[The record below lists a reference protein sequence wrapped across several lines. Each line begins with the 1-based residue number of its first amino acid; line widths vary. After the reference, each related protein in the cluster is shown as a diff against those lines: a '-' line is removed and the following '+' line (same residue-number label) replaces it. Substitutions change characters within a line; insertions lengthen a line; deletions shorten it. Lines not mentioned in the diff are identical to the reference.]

1 MLKWIV
7 FPAAAIFMLVAG
19 TIQFGP
25 ALGAAQGHGTAGY
38 FVAETENCSK
48 DGCNWTGNFVAPDGQ
63 VTLRNVGFIGPHGT
77 LYRGA
82 RLAALE
88 TGDTAKVY
96 AAHGSRDWMAD
107 LAGIVFGVI
116 GFGLWAWCVPYR
128 TARLWAR
135 RNGLGDW
142 HSIAS
147 LATRCLE
154 GSDYTAA
161 LRACAAGLYPL
172 EAGVALLISNGTFLR
187 REDFTRF
194 IGTGTGISDG
204 TSTGRDNDNTAAAWL
219 AASGE

>member
-25 ALGAAQGHGTAGY
+25 ALGAAQGHATAGY

-116 GFGLWAWCVPYR
+116 GFSLWAWCVPYR

-154 GSDYTAA
+154 GSDYVAATATRGLHQIHRDRDRHQRRNQHRPRQRQHRGRLA
-161 LRACAAGLYPL
+161 GGIRRIERTRARRPRPRGWHCAGLL
-172 EAGVALLISNGTFLR
+172 
-187 REDFTRF
+187 
-194 IGTGTGISDG
+194 
-204 TSTGRDNDNTAAAWL
+204 
-219 AASGE
+219 